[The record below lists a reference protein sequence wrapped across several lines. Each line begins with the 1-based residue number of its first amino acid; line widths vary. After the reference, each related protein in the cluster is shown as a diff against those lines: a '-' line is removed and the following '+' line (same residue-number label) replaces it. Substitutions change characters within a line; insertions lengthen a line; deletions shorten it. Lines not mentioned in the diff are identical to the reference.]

1 MKDKVTIQ
9 TNGEKKGVKMQ
20 SNNKYVQATR
30 KMLYNYS
37 NLATDLYIRQLELE
51 HVRTNDGISSATY
64 DDVGGMGGDN
74 TSKVEK
80 VGERNM
86 MQAEE
91 LEEAISEIRL
101 NIDRIDKVLEV
112 LMDTERE
119 VIEKRFISRNKKDWC
134 IIAEDLGYSVRQ
146 AQRIEK
152 QALTKITSLLFGTK
166 SFVDLPLFN
175 KELQG

>member
-1 MKDKVTIQ
+1 M
-9 TNGEKKGVKMQ
+9 
-20 SNNKYVQATR
+20 QATR

-37 NLATDLYIRQLELE
+37 NLATDLYIKQLELE
-51 HVRTNDGISSATY
+51 HTKTNDGITSATY
-64 DDVGGMGGDN
+64 DDVGGVGGDN

-91 LEEAISEIRL
+91 LEETISGIRL
-101 NIDRIDKVLEV
+101 NIDRINKVLEV
-112 LMDTERE
+112 LTDTERE
-119 VIEKRFISRNKKDWC
+119 VIEKRFINRDKKDWC
-134 IIAEDLGYSVRQ
+134 IIADGLGYSVRQ

-166 SFVDLPLFN
+166 SFADLPLFN
-175 KELQG
+175 RELQG